1 MIAQHSDSAS
11 LDTPKIMSSASY
23 ASIHHS
29 YLANYLANSISLLRK
44 HNLFCDALLA
54 RSGGKLDGSNWR
66 RMGRTEQEWV
76 AEALTCAG
84 NIPSVTVANVCD
96 ALYDAGLGD
105 LATRVAAYASGV
117 PFAVVSA
124 SNFAPLGHSNYQ
136 PSQATAPSAKGRRT
150 LVLKKKQPLPNF
162 LIVAHEDAEHVVV
175 TTEIIETKTVA
186 MEYLNAAAKDPTAS
200 KIPHGAYALIG
211 TGSRTDGDVAM
222 LEAGI
227 AEVEDDEEVEPAEG
241 PAIKLSNTVPA
252 AAATKSGTVLKYGS
266 RKIAS
271 KPTDPLHAVIIIG
284 RNTDGEYLVMTP
296 EDDQPRFTPSS
307 AAKILAEQVL
317 PEFPDDEFGI
327 YANMSKTKTKITK
340 GSVQK
345 VTGLKIS
352 SK

>member
-1 MIAQHSDSAS
+1 
-11 LDTPKIMSSASY
+11 MSSASY
-23 ASIHHS
+23 STIS
-29 YLANYLANSISLLRK
+29 NVYLNNYLANSIAILRK
-44 HNLFCDALLA
+44 HNSFCDALLA
-54 RSGGKLDGSNWR
+54 RAGGKLDGSNWR

-76 AEALTCAG
+76 GEALSYAA
-84 NIPSVTVANVCD
+84 NQPSVTITNVCD

-105 LATRVAAYASGV
+105 LATRVAAHATGV
-117 PFAVVSA
+117 PFAVISA
-124 SNFAPLGHSNYQ
+124 SNFAPLGRSNYQ
-136 PSQATAPSAKGRRT
+136 PGQNSTQTTAPSTKGRRT

-175 TTEIIETKTVA
+175 NTEFIETKAVA
-186 MEYLNAAAKDPTAS
+186 MEYLNVAAKDPNAS

-227 AEVEDDEEVEPAEG
+227 AEVADDEEVEPAEG

-252 AAATKSGTVLKYGS
+252 AATKSGTVLKYGS

-271 KPTDPLHAVIIIG
+271 KPADPLHAVIIIG
-284 RNTDGEYLVMTP
+284 RNTDNEYLVMTP
-296 EDDQPRFTPSS
+296 EDDQPRFTPTS

-345 VTGLKIS
+345 VAGLKIS